1 MTDGRLDVADHLLRA
16 LEVLAPGTAPG
27 SPLADAY
34 RAVGEPQT
42 VSSGRS
48 APASGPVA
56 PDEVAPAAQPRR
68 ARISPAARASA
79 GARSRPR

>member
-1 MTDGRLDVADHLLRA
+1 
-16 LEVLAPGTAPG
+16 
-27 SPLADAY
+27 
-34 RAVGEPQT
+34 